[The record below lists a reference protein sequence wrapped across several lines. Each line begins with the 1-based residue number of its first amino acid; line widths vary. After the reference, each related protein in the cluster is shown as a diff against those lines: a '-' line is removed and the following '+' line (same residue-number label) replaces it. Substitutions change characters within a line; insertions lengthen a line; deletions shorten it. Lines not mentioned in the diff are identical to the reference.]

1 MKRSTL
7 CLVDT
12 EKQAA
17 TIVEKLR
24 SAGFSDND
32 ISVLFPDKGRTRDF
46 AHKKETKMPEGAT
59 IGASTGGAV
68 GGTIG
73 LLAGIGALA
82 IPGLGPFIA
91 AGPIMAALSG
101 GAIGAGVG
109 GLAGALVGLGIPEYE
124 AKRYEGKV
132 KEGGILI
139 SVHSENNHEAKRAKH
154 IFKEAGAHDISSTG
168 EAHSDVKAQDVSD
181 TQDATFREVSPRNGI
196 TESDVPS
203 SRDSTSGAGEGSP
216 PPIATQPYQ
225 AQHSVSE
232 TRVGT
237 QPQASGDEIAAEV
250 PLSEEKVKVG
260 KRAVGAGEVK
270 LHKKVSTEQ
279 VNVPVELKREDVV
292 IERVPAHEMEPGAK
306 ELFQEERI
314 EVPLSREEP
323 VVEKKTHVTGG
334 VRVRKTEGIELE
346 TVHES
351 VRREDV
357 DIDESGKIGRKSRKP
372 TDSGTGA
379 EKL

>member
-1 MKRSTL
+1 MKRSAL

-12 EKQAA
+12 ETQAV

-24 SAGFSDND
+24 SDGFSDND
-32 ISVLFPDKGRTRDF
+32 ISVLFPDKESTRDF

-59 IGASTGGAV
+59 VGASTGGAL

-101 GAIGAGVG
+101 GAIGAGLG

-139 SVHSENNHEAKRAKH
+139 SVHSENSDETNRARA
-154 IFKEAGAHDISSTG
+154 IFKEEGAHDISSTG
-168 EAHSDVKAQDVSD
+168 ESHSDVKAQDVSR
-181 TQDATFREVSPRNGI
+181 TGGVGGVSPRTDI
-196 TESDVPS
+196 TESDFPS
-203 SRDSTSGAGEGSP
+203 SRDSRSGAGEGSHP
-216 PPIATQPYQ
+216 RIADQPYQ
-225 AQHSVSE
+225 THPSVSGSPTE
-232 TRVGT
+232 T
-237 QPQASGDEIAAEV
+237 QPRESGDKIAAEV
-250 PLSEEKVKVG
+250 PLSEEQVKVG
-260 KRAVGAGEVK
+260 KRTVGAGEVK
-270 LHKKVSTEQ
+270 LQKKVGTEQ

-292 IERVPAHEMEPGAK
+292 IERVPAHEMDSAGKEP
-306 ELFQEERI
+306 FQEERV

-323 VVEKKTHVTGG
+323 VVEKETRVTGG
-334 VRVRKTEGIELE
+334 VRVRKTEGTERE
-346 TVHES
+346 TIQES

-357 DIDESGKIGRKSRKP
+357 DVDESGKTSRKGRKP
-372 TDSGTGA
+372 TDPDTG
-379 EKL
+379 EQNL